1 MNRFHCLIIAGCLLA
16 AAPLSHAAGSREQ
29 SLIEAVDRAV
39 QHNQKHRSDGGRNHG
54 SGRGRDGGHH
64 GRDHHRGRPPVH
76 SHGRRHAP
84 QHPGYHT
91 HRRRL
96 SEYDAR
102 RIVIRQYGLGVHS
115 AHCHDGYWTLIGD
128 RYGHGSIRV
137 VLDAFSGQVVGYFPL
152 DTHRGWRW

>member
-64 GRDHHRGRPPVH
+64 G
-76 SHGRRHAP
+76 
-84 QHPGYHT
+84 
-91 HRRRL
+91 
-96 SEYDAR
+96 
-102 RIVIRQYGLGVHS
+102 GVS
-115 AHCHDGYWTLIGD
+115 
-128 RYGHGSIRV
+128 
-137 VLDAFSGQVVGYFPL
+137 
-152 DTHRGWRW
+152 